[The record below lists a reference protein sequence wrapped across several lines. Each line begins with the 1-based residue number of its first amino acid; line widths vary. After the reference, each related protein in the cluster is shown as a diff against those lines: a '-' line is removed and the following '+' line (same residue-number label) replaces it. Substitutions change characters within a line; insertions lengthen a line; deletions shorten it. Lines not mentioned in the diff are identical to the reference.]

1 MSKDDKDI
9 RLPVTKPFVPPLEE
23 LQPFLERIMESRML
37 TNGGPVHDEFEQAL
51 CDYLG
56 VKHIC
61 LLSSG
66 TLALTL
72 AIKSLNLKGEV
83 ITTPF
88 TSVATTQA
96 IYWCNLKP
104 VFADI
109 SQSDLNINIDS
120 IERAITAS
128 TCAIVPVHVFG
139 NPCNID
145 EINRLSRQYN
155 LKVIYDAAHC
165 FGVKYNGE
173 SICNSGDL
181 SVLSFHATK
190 VFNTIEGG
198 AIICHDEKQKI
209 HLNNLKNT
217 GLDKHHMLDG
227 YGLNAKLNEFQS
239 AFGLVQLRHIDQVIE
254 QRKKAVMLYR
264 KLLSDMKSLSM
275 IAEKDGVKYNYAFLP
290 VLISPAEF
298 GATRDDVMA
307 FLESNNIFPRK
318 YFHPLVS
325 DFKEFNQYKKAELQ
339 IATQV
344 AENILCLPLFHD
356 ITKDEIFRVVDCL
369 KKFSLQSQALKKL

>member
-1 MSKDDKDI
+1 MIKNEKDNK
-9 RLPVTKPFVPPLEE
+9 LYVTKPFVPPLED
-23 LQPFLERIMESRML
+23 LQPFLERIMEARIL
-37 TNGGPVHDEFEQAL
+37 TNGGQVHDEFEQAL

-56 VKHIC
+56 VKHVC

-72 AIKSLNLKGEV
+72 ALKSLNLKGEV

-88 TSVATTQA
+88 TSVATAQA

-104 VFADI
+104 VFVDI
-109 SQSDLNINIDS
+109 SQSDLNINVDS

-128 TCAIVPVHVFG
+128 TCALVPVHVFG

-145 EINRLSRQYN
+145 EIGKLAKRYN

-165 FGVKYNGE
+165 FGVKYNGA
-173 SICNSGDL
+173 SICNFGDL

-198 AIICHDEKQKI
+198 AIICHDEKLKI
-209 HLNNLKNT
+209 HINNLKNT

-239 AFGLVQLRHIDQVIE
+239 AFGLVQIRYMDRVIE
-254 QRKKAVMLYR
+254 LRNKAVMLYR
-264 KLLSDMKSLSM
+264 KLLSDIKGLSM
-275 IAEKDGVKYNYAFLP
+275 LAEKDGVRYNYAFLP
-290 VLISPAEF
+290 VLINPAEF
-298 GATRDDVMA
+298 GATRNDVIA

-325 DFKEFNQYKKAELQ
+325 DFKEFSQFKKADLQ
-339 IATQV
+339 IARQV
-344 AENILCLPLFHD
+344 SENILCLPLFHD
-356 ITKDEIFRVVDCL
+356 ITKDEIFRVADCL
-369 KKFSLQSQALKKL
+369 NKFSKQRQAMKK

>member
-1 MSKDDKDI
+1 MIKNEKDNK
-9 RLPVTKPFVPPLEE
+9 LYVTKPFVPPLED

-37 TNGGPVHDEFEQAL
+37 TNGGRVHEEFEKAL

-56 VKHIC
+56 VRHIS

-72 AIKSLNLKGEV
+72 ALKSLNLKGEV

-88 TSVATTQA
+88 TSVATVQA

-104 VFADI
+104 VFVDI
-109 SQSDLNINIDS
+109 SQSDLNINLGS
-120 IERAITAS
+120 IERAITPDTS
-128 TCAIVPVHVFG
+128 AILPVHVFG

-145 EINRLSRQYN
+145 EIGKLAKRYN

-165 FGVKYNGE
+165 FGVKYNGT
-173 SICNSGDL
+173 SICNYGDL

-198 AIICHDEKQKI
+198 AIICHDEKLKT

-217 GLDKHHMLDG
+217 GLDSHHMLDG
-227 YGLNAKLNEFQS
+227 YGLNAKMNELQS
-239 AFGLVQLRHIDQVIE
+239 AFGLVQIRHMDRVIE
-254 QRKKAVMLYR
+254 LRKNAVMLYR
-264 KLLSDMKSLSM
+264 KLLNDIKGLSM
-275 IAEKDGVKYNYAFLP
+275 LAERDGVRFNYAFLP
-290 VLISPAEF
+290 VLINPAEF
-298 GATRDDVMA
+298 DATRDDVFA
-307 FLESNNIFPRK
+307 FLESKNIFPRK

-325 DFKEFNQYKKAELQ
+325 DFKEFSQYKKSYLP
-339 IATQV
+339 IAKQV
-344 AENILCLPLFHD
+344 SENILCLPLFHD
-356 ITKDEIFRVVDCL
+356 ITKEEIFRVADCL
-369 KKFSLQSQALKKL
+369 NEFSLYSMNK